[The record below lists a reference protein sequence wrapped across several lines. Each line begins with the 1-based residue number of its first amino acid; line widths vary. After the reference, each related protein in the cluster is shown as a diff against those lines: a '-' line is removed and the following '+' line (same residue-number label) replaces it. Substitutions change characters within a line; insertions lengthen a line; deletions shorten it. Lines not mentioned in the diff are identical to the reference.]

1 MIEKDLGGRPFGTFK
16 ISVEQI
22 KETWNKYITYCA
34 RFKVEHPTGSGKVV
48 EVLRPRVPSIG
59 EFLERLD
66 ISYQLLENYT
76 KLESHKE
83 FSETVGR
90 INEIIQSRKVAALLN
105 GEGNS
110 TGLIFD
116 LKANYGWKDKQTVEH
131 TGDLDN
137 QLIVRVIDGNQN
149 K

>member
-1 MIEKDLGGRPFGTFK
+1 MIEKDLGGRPFGSFK

-34 RFKVEHPTGSGKVV
+34 RFTVEHATGSGKVV

-66 ISYQLLENYT
+66 ISYQLWENYT